1 MEESG
6 FSLQSSWFI
15 CERRGLFS
23 LDYYEWG
30 PGKNSHAVAYLM
42 MLKRLIDRILRKSMD
57 PILARRYLSVSQET
71 TERLVNVALKLKK
84 C

>member
-1 MEESG
+1 
-6 FSLQSSWFI
+6 
-15 CERRGLFS
+15 
-23 LDYYEWG
+23 
-30 PGKNSHAVAYLM
+30 M